1 MQVAKTLWCA
11 IGLAL
16 LAVACGGDGGDNDIT
31 GPSSQTPAVAGT
43 YSGST
48 SMTLPQLGQTITC
61 PTTATVTQ
69 SGTTVTIE
77 ALRLTGP
84 CGDISIPMG
93 QVTIDA
99 SGTVLSETGSFDDP
113 SCGVYNY
120 SASGSFT
127 GRELRFSVAGTSSTC
142 SNFSMTM
149 TLSR

>member
-1 MQVAKTLWCA
+1 MQVAKTFWCA
-11 IGLAL
+11 VGLAL
-16 LAVACGGDGGDNDIT
+16 LTAACGGEGGDNDIT
-31 GPSSQTPAVAGT
+31 GPSSQTPTVAGN

-48 SMTLPQLGQTITC
+48 SMTVPQLSQTVTC
-61 PTTATVTQ
+61 PTTASVTQ

-77 ALRLTGP
+77 SLRLTGP

-93 QVTIDA
+93 QVMIDA
-99 SGTVLSETGSFDDP
+99 SGTVLSETGSYTDP
-113 SCGVYNY
+113 SCGLYNY

-142 SNFSMTM
+142 WNFSMTM